1 MTDPTSEPDI
11 PPVFAR
17 DGERFV
23 PSRSAAG
30 PWNPANLHGGPTC
43 GLLARAL
50 EEVAADPALLPV
62 RLTIDLFRPVPM
74 SPLSVRAERVRD
86 GKRIRLAQA
95 SIFDGELEV
104 ARATGLFLQRT
115 PMAEVEPW
123 PGPRMPDPEGF
134 PTSGLFR
141 DRPPGT
147 VAAGFHTVIQ
157 TRWTSAPSDLAQAAW
172 FRMPMPLVAGEPTS
186 ALVRAAAVG
195 DFANAVASLSVR
207 RSGGPPFINTDT
219 TLYLWR
225 EPEGEWIGM
234 AADHAA
240 AHEGIGVVEVVHFD
254 RKGRYGRSVQAR
266 LQMAAPPGGGR
277 R

>member
-1 MTDPTSEPDI
+1 MTEPATVSDI
-11 PPVFAR
+11 PPVFSR

-23 PSRSAAG
+23 PSRSAPG
-30 PWNPANLHGGPTC
+30 PWSPNNLHGGPTC

-50 EEVAADPALLPV
+50 EEVAGDPSLLPT
-62 RLTIDLFRPVPM
+62 RLTLDLFRPVPT
-74 SPLSVRAERVRD
+74 SPLTVRAERVRD

-95 SIFDGELEV
+95 SIFDGETEV

-123 PGPRMPDPEGF
+123 PGPRMPGPEGF
-134 PTSGLFR
+134 ETSGLFR
-141 DRPPGT
+141 DRRPGSA
-147 VAAGFHTVIQ
+147 AAGFHTVIQ
-157 TRWTSAPSDLAQAAW
+157 ARWTSGPSDLAQAAW
-172 FRMPMPLVAGEPTS
+172 FRMPMPLVAGETTS
-186 ALVRAAAVG
+186 PLQRAAAVG
-195 DFANAVASLSVR
+195 DFANAVASLSIR
-207 RSGGPPFINTDT
+207 RSGAPAFINTDT

-234 AADHAA
+234 MADHAA